1 MRRAPQSK
9 YKKLTEIKRRAR
21 KYGRIFKKRCSAS
34 DDDSETDDSCL
45 VKKGCFNVSSF
56 KVWYGPMSLIAGQPP
71 PCCIIIIEI
80 AISTLATQD
89 DSENLGSPAGLEDLE
104 TSTTAQ
110 SGSSDVSTALSSG
123 SDDTKLGRV
132 IAQLSQFKIKTEPK
146 STSGDHGSK
155 SVPIPTAVDLTG
167 SDDDE
172 PHIVSTDVGPPS
184 LPSRHERIVQ
194 ILRDAKRRRLEKNPP
209 KKEERSTMKHFVVK

>member
-1 MRRAPQSK
+1 MVGS
-9 YKKLTEIKRRAR
+9 
-21 KYGRIFKKRCSAS
+21 S
-34 DDDSETDDSCL
+34 
-45 VKKGCFNVSSF
+45 KKGAVLLMMIRRLMILVWSKKDVSNVSSF
-56 KVWYGPMSLIAGQPP
+56 KVWYGPMRLIAGQPP
-71 PCCIIIIEI
+71 PSCIIIIEI

-104 TSTTAQ
+104 TSTTAG

-194 ILRDAKRRRLEKNPP
+194 ILRDAKRRRLENNPP
-209 KKEERSTMKHFVVK
+209 KKEERSTFMKNHAKGAQKPENPYVLPESAPIMS

>member
-9 YKKLTEIKRRAR
+9 YKKLTEIQRRAR
-21 KYGRIFKKRCSAS
+21 EYGWIFKKRCSAS
-34 DDDSETDDSCL
+34 DDSETDDSWSEKD
-45 VKKGCFNVSSF
+45 VSNVSSF
-56 KVWYGPMSLIAGQPP
+56 KVWYGPMRLIASQPP
-71 PCCIIIIEI
+71 P
-80 AISTLATQD
+80 
-89 DSENLGSPAGLEDLE
+89 G
-104 TSTTAQ
+104 

-146 STSGDHGSK
+146 STSGDHGSR

-172 PHIVSTDVGPPS
+172 PHIASTDVGPPS

-194 ILRDAKRRRLEKNPP
+194 ILRGAERRRLEKNPP
-209 KKEERSTMKHFVVK
+209 KKEERSTFMKNHAKGAQKPENPYVLPESAPIMN